1 MKTILT
7 HTSIGKLLFLLS
19 LVVSS
24 AAISHAAEI
33 NACSTRSTAGRY
45 VVKRDGFLSLGLNA
59 PLLPAK
65 GLAVAT
71 ADRHGNFDGS
81 GTVSVGGSPG
91 LPQTLSG
98 TEQLNPD
105 CTGTITYHQT
115 IGGNPGPDINIS
127 FFVFR
132 DGDKILGI
140 VTDAGA
146 VYSCELTRVS
156 R

>member
-1 MKTILT
+1 VRIRK
-7 HTSIGKLLFLLS
+7 SFLL
-19 LVVSS
+19 LAIVLNIAAVST
-24 AAISHAAEI
+24 AAE
-33 NACSTRSTAGRY
+33 NNSCSTRTTSGRY
-45 VVKRDGFLSLGLNA
+45 VVKCDGFLSLGPNS

-71 ADRHGNFDGS
+71 ADRHGNFNGS
-81 GTVSVGGSPG
+81 GAVSVGGSPG
-91 LPQTLSG
+91 LPQTVTG

-115 IGGNPGPDINIS
+115 ISGNPAPDINIS
-127 FFVFR
+127 FVVFR
-132 DGDKILGI
+132 DGDRISGI